1 MTTADD
7 NAKAPQ
13 RAPAAMDESRL
24 SRLLTLAGPV
34 VADELLTRLDQD
46 LDRVARTL
54 SLALAQGDLPAVRA
68 QTHVLIGLAGT
79 IGALA
84 LEADARAL
92 NAAAHLSDQSLPDQS
107 LPDQSLPDQSLPDS
121 LVRPVLSGLQA
132 LRALVA
138 ARRATGKA
146 AR

>member
-92 NAAAHLSDQSLPDQS
+92 KAAAH

>member
-92 NAAAHLSDQSLPDQS
+92 NAAAHL
-107 LPDQSLPDQSLPDS
+107 PDQSLPDQSLPDS

-138 ARRATGKA
+138 ARRATAKA